1 MRPPRPQSPSD
12 AVGTRIIA
20 CVVILIAV
28 GAFFSVYDAI
38 AHRDV
43 PYAPTLGKSYSPQ
56 FERDARETS
65 RQPLLVNMSSP
76 SVAFANED
84 VAPQLASKPAKQSLA
99 SSRTI

>member
-1 MRPPRPQSPSD
+1 MRPARPQSPSD

-20 CVVILIAV
+20 CAVIAV

-43 PYAPTLGKSYSPQ
+43 PYAPTLGKPYHPQ
-56 FERDARETS
+56 FEASETS
-65 RQPLLVNMSSP
+65 RQPLWVDMSSP

-84 VAPQLASKPAKQSLA
+84 VVVSKPPTAAKQL
-99 SSRTI
+99 SR